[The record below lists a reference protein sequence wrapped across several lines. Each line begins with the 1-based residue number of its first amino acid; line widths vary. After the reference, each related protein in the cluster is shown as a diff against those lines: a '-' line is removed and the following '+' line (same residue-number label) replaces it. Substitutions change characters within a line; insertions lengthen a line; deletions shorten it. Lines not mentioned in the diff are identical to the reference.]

1 MGLRFSGIKATT
13 GLTCLILVLF
23 RMQCSGTITE
33 DHSHYSSVLGRNRN
47 YRVFLPPDYY
57 QSEKKYPVLYWFH
70 GSGGSSAQ
78 TTYKSEF
85 EDFVDNNDLIIVN
98 VDGST
103 DSGATWDYGLAF
115 EFENRTQEGNV
126 ALTGMHFSRY
136 LRELTELIDSLFRT
150 IADRDHRA
158 VSGQSMGG
166 LMAPWV
172 ASQNKDLIGS
182 VSMFSPSPDAAMFG
196 NEGKEVCFVNRELYR
211 SLKGL
216 PVRITIANGD
226 RYCQYYREQKA
237 VWDLT
242 DLTSFTYHE
251 VNYPDHRAVNIP
263 DQFRFHM
270 DEFNRFHP
278 YPHNWHHADP
288 FSQFDVWNYEINA
301 EREHSAFTI
310 LEKVTP
316 SGMLVCSRPFL
327 PDGPLIQDEYISVC
341 TDAVYSPSEYYILT
355 DFNRSTRRTEVSR
368 VLSDPEGRLKFNLEG
383 GGHALGISTA
393 DKEAKLFLIT
403 ADNHEE
409 YHCEAGREHNL
420 NYILINAGTK
430 ASGPVHLRASSPKS
444 FLSFTKETK
453 TLGSLGPGEHVFL
466 NELFPFIIKS
476 RNYGAPDSDNFI
488 TSISIEVSCNDSVHD
503 ISKVFIYP
511 VPETPFIPDPSDLL
525 ILDGNNKPVEYY
537 DNQNHKIIIKTLS
550 GGSGNGNSI
559 PEPGETIELYVRLPQ
574 GLGPQDKNTYH
585 PAFLLNNDDSPWTR
599 VRELRYNI
607 KGNEYSGA
615 ANLQS
620 RITLDPETPP
630 GTELKLWLKCES
642 YEFSEEGFNRPVQRH
657 TFDYRYVILKVGTP
671 EK

>member
-1 MGLRFSGIKATT
+1 MSIVSSGIKVITVST
-13 GLTCLILVLF
+13 FLFLVILQI
-23 RMQCSGTITE
+23 QCFGTITE

-70 GSGGSSAQ
+70 GSGGSSVQ

-85 EDFVDNNDLIIVN
+85 EDFVNNNDLIIVN

-103 DSGATWDYGLAF
+103 GTGATWDYGLAF
-115 EFENRTQEGNV
+115 EFDKRTQEGNA

-136 LRELTELIDSLFRT
+136 LRELTELIDSQFRT

-182 VSMFSPSPDAAMFG
+182 VSMFSPSPDASMFG
-196 NEGKEVCFVNRELYR
+196 VEEKEVCFVNRELYR

-242 DLTSFTYHE
+242 DLTSFSYHE
-251 VNYPDHRAVNIP
+251 VDYPDHRAVNIP

-270 DEFNRFHP
+270 DEFKRSHP
-278 YPHNWHHADP
+278 IPQNWHHADP
-288 FSQFDVWNYEINA
+288 FIQFKVWNYEVNA

-310 LEKVTP
+310 LENVSP
-316 SGMLVCSRPFL
+316 SGMLVCSRSFL
-327 PDGPLIQDEYISVC
+327 PDGPIIQNEHITII
-341 TDAVYSPSEYYILT
+341 TDTIYAPSENYILT
-355 DFNRSTRRTEVSR
+355 DFNRTTRKTEISR
-368 VLSDPEGRLKFNLEG
+368 ILSDVNGRLKISLTG
-383 GGHALGISTA
+383 GGHVLGIGTKDSG
-393 DKEAKLFLIT
+393 AKLFLVPD
-403 ADNHEE
+403 DNREE
-409 YHCEAGREHNL
+409 FYCEAGKEHSINF
-420 NYILINAGTK
+420 ILINVGTK
-430 ASGPVHLRASSPKS
+430 ASGAVNLRARSPKP
-444 FLSFTKETK
+444 FLNFTSDTFSQ
-453 TLGSLGPGEHVFL
+453 GSIARGEQVFL
-466 NELFPFIIKS
+466 KGLFPFQIK
-476 RNYGAPDSDNFI
+476 NQLYGAPDNDNFL
-488 TSISIEVSCNDSVHD
+488 TNLSIEVSCDDSVQA

-511 VPETPFIPDPSDLL
+511 VSNTLFITDPSDLL
-525 ILDGNNKPVEYY
+525 ILDGNKLMAEYY
-537 DNQNHKIIIKTLS
+537 DNQKHQIRIDTLS

-559 PEPGETIELYVRLPQ
+559 PEPGETIELFVRLPQ
-574 GLGPQDKNTYH
+574 GLGQQDKYTYH
-585 PAFLLNNDDSPWTR
+585 PAYLLNYRESPGIS
-599 VRELRYNI
+599 VKELRYNI

-620 RITLDPETPP
+620 RITIDSDTPR
-630 GTELKLWLKCES
+630 GTEVKLWLKCES
-642 YEFSEEGFNRPVQRH
+642 YEFSEEGFNRPIQRH
-657 TFDYRYVILKVGTP
+657 TFDFCYAILKVGSA
-671 EK
+671 KK